1 MTLASMFFRVHPLLL
16 WGPRNRLLLLS
27 CLVMGASPEAVITV
41 ITDIETLGSQ
51 ELTN

>member
-1 MTLASMFFRVHPLLL
+1 MTLALMFFRVHLLLL

-27 CLVMGASPEAVITV
+27 CLMGASPEAVITV